1 MAITNNWTTTL
12 PASKLPSGASI
23 PVVAELEGTVNKE
36 NFEVIVTPA
45 SSVDN
50 ATEAT
55 GFAALGAAVK
65 ALIDSDYDTDV
76 FGIDPAA
83 TVTMRTVITKVRRG
97 WDNIPYVASGEFAD
111 AEQYAAATD
120 IFRVWGYCEW
130 EVVTPAP

>member
-1 MAITNNWTTTL
+1 MAITNNWTTTIPTSKL
-12 PASKLPSGASI
+12 PASAVVPS
-23 PVVAELEGTVNKE
+23 VAELEGNVITKE
-36 NFEVIVTPA
+36 FEVIVTPA

-65 ALIDSDYDTDV
+65 ALIDSDYDTAQ
-76 FGIDPAA
+76 FGLDA
-83 TVTMRTVITKVRRG
+83 TASITMRTVITKVRRG
-97 WDNIPYVASGEFAD
+97 WDNIPYLANGEFAD

-130 EVVTPAP
+130 VVS